1 MTKMNTISHQTALIY
16 VMVIVSAADC
26 SMSESELRIIG

>member
-16 VMVIVSAADC
+16 VMVMVSAAD
-26 SMSESELRIIG
+26 G